1 MGQKISPI
9 SNRLGIIRGW
19 DSNWFAT
26 KNCGDTIVED
36 AKIRKYLNARLAKA
50 MLSRI
55 VIERTL
61 KLVTITICTAR
72 PGIIIGKAGSEVD
85 KLKEELKS
93 ITDKDVQINIYEVK
107 KPEVDAHIVA
117 ENIARQLEGKV
128 AYRRACKMAI
138 QSAMRAGAEGIK
150 IQFSGR
156 LNGAEMSRKEL
167 YKEGRTPLHTFR
179 ADIDYALAEALT
191 KVGLIGIKVWICR
204 GEVYGKKDLA
214 PNFAKQKETGHQ
226 GENRGERNREGRG
239 QRRGGFRNNKK

>member
-36 AKIRKYLNARLAKA
+36 AKIRKYLNARLSKA
-50 MLSRI
+50 MISRI

-72 PGIIIGKAGSEVD
+72 PGLIIGKNGSEVD

-93 ITDKDVQINIYEVK
+93 ITDKDVQLNIFEIK
-107 KPEVDAHIVA
+107 KPEVDARIVA

-138 QSAMRAGAEGIK
+138 QSAMRVGAEGIK

-156 LNGAEMSRKEL
+156 LNGAEMSRKEM

-204 GEVYGKKDLA
+204 GEVYGKRDLA
-214 PNFAKQKETGHQ
+214 PNFAKQKETGRQ
-226 GENRGERNREGRG
+226 GDNRGERSSRERG